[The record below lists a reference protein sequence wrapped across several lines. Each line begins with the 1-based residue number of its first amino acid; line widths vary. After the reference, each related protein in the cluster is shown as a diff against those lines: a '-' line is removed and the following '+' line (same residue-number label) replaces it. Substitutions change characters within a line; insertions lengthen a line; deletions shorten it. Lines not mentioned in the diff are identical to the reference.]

1 MYYNNFSP
9 LLFRQWVAQTVEAE
23 SQEAETVEAESQEA
37 ETVEAESD
45 NLLTPIGTAH
55 GNVST

>member
-9 LLFRQWVAQTVEAE
+9 LLFWQWVAQ
-23 SQEAETVEAESQEA
+23 TVEAESQEA